1 MRILSGGALFLLIAA
16 PWFVAVSLANVEF
29 AHFFFVQEHFQR
41 FTSEMHQRAH
51 PAWYFL
57 AVLAAGIAPWLAPLG
72 RAAYSAIRQ
81 RTDAELLLWIWALV
95 VFLFFSASGSK
106 LPPYIL
112 PIFPALA
119 VLIARALGTG
129 SIKVQALV
137 LIPIALGVGLAI
149 QQLASRG
156 PYAAYASWLLI
167 AAVIMAAGSAAALYL
182 IRHENVGAAAIAIAL
197 GGLVST
203 QIGLAGHRT
212 LSDRFSAAST
222 VRALPMPIPPQARVF
237 SVDTYDHTI
246 PWSLRRTVT
255 MVRHRDE
262 LAVAIGWEPQK
273 FIAEF
278 EGFAAAWNAAPEA
291 WAFVSS
297 TTNIERMS
305 MELRAPMQEIA
316 RGPTFAI
323 VKKP

>member
-1 MRILSGGALFLLIAA
+1 
-16 PWFVAVSLANVEF
+16 
-29 AHFFFVQEHFQR
+29 
-41 FTSEMHQRAH
+41 
-51 PAWYFL
+51 
-57 AVLAAGIAPWLAPLG
+57 VLAAGIVPWLAPLG
-72 RAAYSAIRQ
+72 RAAYAAIRA

-95 VFLFFSASGSK
+95 VLVFFSASGSK

-119 VLIARALGTG
+119 VLTARALSAG
-129 SIKVQALV
+129 SIKLQALV

-149 QQLASRG
+149 EHLASRG

-167 AAVIMAAGSAAALYL
+167 AALIMAAGSAAALYF
-182 IRHENVGAAAIAIAL
+182 IRRENVGAAALAIAL
-197 GGLVST
+197 GGLVSA
-203 QIGLAGHRT
+203 QVGLGGHRT

-222 VRALPMPIPPQARVF
+222 VRALPVPIPRETTVF

-255 MVRHRDE
+255 LVRHRDE
-262 LAVAIGWEPQK
+262 LAVAIAWEPDK
-273 FIAEF
+273 FIADF
-278 EGFAAAWNAAPEA
+278 QSFAAAWNAAPDA

-297 TTNIERMS
+297 TTDIERLS
-305 MELRAPMQEIA
+305 AELGVPMREMA

>member
-1 MRILSGGALFLLIAA
+1 
-16 PWFVAVSLANVEF
+16 
-29 AHFFFVQEHFQR
+29 
-41 FTSEMHQRAH
+41 MHQRAH

-57 AVLAAGIAPWLAPLG
+57 AVLAAGIVPWVAPLG
-72 RAAYSAIRQ
+72 RAAYAAIKA

-95 VFLFFSASGSK
+95 VFIFFSASGSK

-112 PIFPALA
+112 PIFPTLA
-119 VLIARALGTG
+119 VLTARALSAGN
-129 SIKVQALV
+129 IKVQALV

-149 QQLASRG
+149 QQLASKG

-167 AAVIMAAGSAAALYL
+167 AAVMLVAGAIAAVFLAW
-182 IRHENVGAAAIAIAL
+182 RQRVGAAVMAMAL

-222 VRALPMPIPPQARVF
+222 VRALPLPIPREATVF
-237 SVDTYDHTI
+237 TVDTYDHTI

-255 MVRHRDE
+255 LVRHRDE
-262 LAVAIGWEPQK
+262 LAVAIAWEPDK
-273 FIAEF
+273 FIADF
-278 EGFAAAWNAAPEA
+278 QIFAAAWNAAPEA

-297 TTNIERMS
+297 TTDIDRLS
-305 MELRAPMQEIA
+305 AELGVPMREMA